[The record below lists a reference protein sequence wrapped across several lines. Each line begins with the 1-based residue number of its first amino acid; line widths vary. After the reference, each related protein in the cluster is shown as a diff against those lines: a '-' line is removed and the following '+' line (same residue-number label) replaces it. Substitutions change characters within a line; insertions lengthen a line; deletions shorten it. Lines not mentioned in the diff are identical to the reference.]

1 MEAPRNGLRVF
12 ISYARSDC
20 SAFADDLMAGLEAAG
35 FDPFLDRHDIA
46 AGEAWEARLGNLLQQ
61 ADTVVYVI
69 SPASV
74 GSDRCAWEIE
84 RAAQLSKRVI
94 PVVAIE
100 VDEASTPEK
109 LRRLN
114 YIFFSA
120 GHSFGVALRQLSEAL
135 RTDID
140 WIREHTRFAELAAR
154 WRDRNKA
161 EELLLRGE
169 ELQRAKNWLA
179 GWKPGSP
186 EVTEHHRAFIHESE
200 AAENNRNSEERQRL
214 EKLAA
219 LQRSRARAIVI
230 AGILV
235 VAMIAVMLG
244 LGFRISNMQSDYE
257 ALLADFELAKQA
269 NAADANARVE
279 ERESVQQGAEVIAET
294 AEPPAAQTPQAP
306 MTTQRALPDAER
318 EARINLGWDIDVFAC
333 EGVAGADQRARSVYD
348 ALLAERE
355 RQLNSPRAQGFS
367 IGRVRVRTLSAT
379 TNARPGYQ
387 VSADEVRSEDSERN
401 EAEAV
406 VRLIS
411 SHGDF
416 SIRSTRSRTPYYS
429 SVFVCAA
436 R

>member
-1 MEAPRNGLRVF
+1 MDAPRTSLRVF
-12 ISYARSDC
+12 ISYARSDS
-20 SAFADDLMAGLEAAG
+20 SAFAEDLMAGLEAAG

-46 AGEAWEARLGNLLQQ
+46 AGEAWEDRLGNLLHQ

-74 GSDRCAWEIE
+74 GSERCAWEIE
-84 RAAQLSKRVI
+84 RAAELSKRVI

-100 VDEASTPEK
+100 VEEAQTPEK

-114 YIFFSA
+114 YIFFSP
-120 GHSFGVALRQLSEAL
+120 GHSFGVSLRQLSEAL

-140 WIREHTRFAELAAR
+140 WIREHTRFAELAVR
-154 WRDRNKA
+154 WRDRGKT

-169 ELQRAKNWLA
+169 ELQRAKDWLA

-200 AAENNRNSEERQRL
+200 ASENNRNSEERKRL

-219 LQRSRARAIVI
+219 LQRSRARLI
-230 AGILV
+230 AVAGVLV
-235 VAMIAVMLG
+235 VVMIAVMLG
-244 LGFRISNMQSDYE
+244 LGLRISSMQSDFE
-257 ALLADFELAKQA
+257 ELRADLELAQQA
-269 NAADANARVE
+269 NASDANARVE

-294 AEPPAAQTPQAP
+294 ANPPPAPQAQAAP
-306 MTTQRALPDAER
+306 QRQLPDAER

-355 RQLNSPRAQGFS
+355 RQLSSPQAPGFS
-367 IGRVRVRTLSAT
+367 IGRVRVRTLSAR

-387 VSADEVRSEDSERN
+387 VSTDEVRSEQSELG
-401 EAEAV
+401 EAREVA
-406 VRLIS
+406 RLIS
-411 SHGDF
+411 GDGEF
-416 SIRSTRSRTPYYS
+416 VIRQTRSRTPYYS